1 MKYQCVLQYSEEDC
15 GAACIA
21 TIVKYYKRTFAL
33 NRIREAIGT
42 GQLGTTL
49 LGLRRGAEALGF
61 NARQVRADPEIF
73 NRLDKVSL
81 PAIIHWKG
89 QHWVVLYG
97 QQGKKYAIADPAIG
111 IRYLSRKEL
120 TAGWANGIMLLLV
133 PDEIRFYAQP
143 EDTVSSFRRL
153 VARVL
158 PYRHLITQALLV
170 NLVIG
175 LLSLASPL
183 LIQILT
189 DDVLVRKDADLLT
202 TVAIGVIAVRVFS
215 DLLRLV
221 QSHLIAHFAERFQ
234 LGLILEFGRQILRLP
249 LNYYEARRSGEI
261 VSRLRDIREI
271 NHLISQVVIK
281 LPSRFF
287 IALISLGLMS
297 FYSWKL
303 TLAVLIMAACM
314 TVSTLIFLPAIQ
326 QKTRQ
331 VLVTSAENQGVL
343 VETFKGA
350 LTLKTINAGWQIWE
364 EFQTR
369 FSRLANVHL
378 QTVQIGIFNRIFSR
392 LVDGVGTIAIL
403 WLGSTFVIRQE
414 LSIGQLLA
422 FNALSDNFIYLIE
435 TLVEFVD
442 EFARAQT
449 ASQRLNEVIDSSPEE
464 QEQVFKPRA
473 EISGSADIICT
484 NLNFYHAGR
493 VNLLEN
499 FSVTIPGGKITAL
512 IGQSGCG
519 KSTLAKLIAR
529 LYQPQS
535 GNIRFGRYNQQ
546 DLALECLREQVVLV
560 PQEPH
565 FWSRSIIDNFR
576 LSFPQ
581 VSFEKIVRA
590 CQITGAD
597 EFISQLPDKYQTV
610 LGEFGANISGGQK
623 QKLALARAIVNNPPI
638 LILDESTNSLDP
650 LSETQVLD
658 RLLSSRKGKTTII
671 ISHSPT
677 VISRADWIIQID
689 NGQLQ
694 LTGEPQE
701 LRQLPGVHN
710 QFLTNVEG

>member
-21 TIVKYYKRTFAL
+21 TIVKYYERTFAL

-61 NARQVRADPEIF
+61 NARQVRASPEIF
-73 NRLDKVSL
+73 NRLKEVPL

-89 QHWVVLYG
+89 RHWVVLYG

-111 IRYLSRKEL
+111 IRYLSHKEL
-120 TAGWANGIMLLLV
+120 SAGWSNGVMLLLL

-143 EDTVSSFRRL
+143 EDVVGGFVRFL
-153 VARVL
+153 ARVL
-158 PYRHLITQALLV
+158 PYRTLITEALLV
-170 NLVIG
+170 NLVVG

-189 DDVLVRKDADLLT
+189 DEVLVRGDTHLLT
-202 TVAIGVIAVRVFS
+202 VVAIGVIAVRVFS
-215 DLLRLV
+215 DILRMV
-221 QSHLIAHFAERFQ
+221 QSNLIAHFAERFQ
-234 LGLILEFGRQILRLP
+234 LGLILDFGRQILRLP

-271 NHLISQVVIK
+271 NHLISQVVLK

-287 IALISLGLMS
+287 IALISLGCML

-303 TLAVLIMAACM
+303 TLAALIVAACM
-314 TVSTLIFLPAIQ
+314 TLSTLIFLPALQ

-350 LTLKTINAGWQIWE
+350 LTLKTINAGSQVWE
-364 EFQTR
+364 EFQSR
-369 FSRLANVHL
+369 FGRLAKVHL

-392 LVDGVGTIAIL
+392 VVDGVGTIAIL
-403 WLGSTFVIRQE
+403 WFGSTLVIRQE
-414 LSIGQLLA
+414 LTIGQLLA
-422 FNALSDNFIYLIE
+422 FHALSDNFTHLIKIF
-435 TLVEFVD
+435 VEFVD

-449 ASQRLNEVIDSSPEE
+449 ATQRLSEVIDSTPEE
-464 QEQVFKPRA
+464 QEEIFKPWTK
-473 EISGSADIICT
+473 ISGIADIICT
-484 NLNFYHAGR
+484 NLNFYHPGR
-493 VNLLEN
+493 VDLLKD
-499 FSVTIPGGKITAL
+499 FSVTIPGGKTTAL

-529 LYQPQS
+529 LYQAHS
-535 GNIRFGRYNQQ
+535 GNIRFGKYNQQ
-546 DLALECLREQVVLV
+546 DLAVECLREQVVLV

-623 QKLALARAIVNNPPI
+623 QKLALARAIVNNPPV

-650 LSETQVLD
+650 VSETQVLE

-677 VISRADWIIQID
+677 VISRADWIIHLDQ
-689 NGQLQ
+689 GKLQ
-694 LTGEPQE
+694 LTGDPQE
-701 LRQLPGVHN
+701 LRGMPGVHN
-710 QFLTNVEG
+710 QFLTSRK